1 MAVDT
6 TPESIMAQAQALI
19 EQVQRDLDAGE
30 AMYRDLGLDP
40 DSVRAALQ
48 ERMTPELQ
56 EQVRQAL
63 EKDQQDMDQQF
74 HEELARAGLT
84 APSKSA
90 KPTRRP
96 RFMV

>member
-1 MAVDT
+1 MAADT

-30 AMYRDLGLDP
+30 AMYRDLGLD
-40 DSVRAALQ
+40 SVRAALKA
-48 ERMTPELQ
+48 RMTPELH
-56 EQVRQAL
+56 EQARQAF
-63 EKDQQDMDQQF
+63 EKDLQDIEQQF

-84 APSKSA
+84 APSKSP

-96 RFMV
+96 RLMV

>member
-1 MAVDT
+1 
-6 TPESIMAQAQALI
+6 
-19 EQVQRDLDAGE
+19 
-30 AMYRDLGLDP
+30 MYRDLGLDP

-56 EQVRQAL
+56 ALAQQAI
-63 EKDQQDMDQQF
+63 EKDRQDLDQQF

-84 APSKSA
+84 APSKST

>member
-1 MAVDT
+1 MAADT

-40 DSVRAALQ
+40 DSVRASLQ
-48 ERMTPELQ
+48 ARMTPELH
-56 EQVRQAL
+56 EQARQAF
-63 EKDQQDMDQQF
+63 EKDQQDIEQQF

-96 RFMV
+96 RLMV

>member
-1 MAVDT
+1 MAADT

-48 ERMTPELQ
+48 ARMTPELH
-56 EQVRQAL
+56 EQARQAF
-63 EKDQQDMDQQF
+63 EKDQQDIEQQF